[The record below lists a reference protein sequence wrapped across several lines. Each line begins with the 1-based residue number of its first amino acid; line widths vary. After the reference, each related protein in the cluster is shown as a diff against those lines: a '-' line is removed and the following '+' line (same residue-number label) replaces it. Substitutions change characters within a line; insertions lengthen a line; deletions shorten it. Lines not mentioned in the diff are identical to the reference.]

1 MRRGFEQESLHTL
14 SKHATEF
21 KNKVNLPKILSETAV
36 SISALGKIDILSL
49 KTGFKLSNYSSLR
62 LESWLRMTKKGLRF
76 MKVFKA
82 TKGKSRSVFVLS
94 HFGGVGGFL
103 VYNVPTGG
111 NNNTLGARGLSCAV
125 SGLGQCL
132 YCDPRENQQ
141 VTKWA
146 ARNLWHPG

>member
-62 LESWLRMTKKGLRF
+62 LGS
-76 MKVFKA
+76 
-82 TKGKSRSVFVLS
+82 
-94 HFGGVGGFL
+94 
-103 VYNVPTGG
+103 
-111 NNNTLGARGLSCAV
+111 
-125 SGLGQCL
+125 
-132 YCDPRENQQ
+132 
-141 VTKWA
+141 
-146 ARNLWHPG
+146 